1 MYLIDY
7 HTHSQLSPD
16 SQAPLELMA
25 QAAVGAGLRELC
37 VTDHYDLLDE
47 NGRRT
52 APYDWAPAIRQFDET
67 AAKMAGHLTMRLGLE
82 LGSAQVEPSLSAEI
96 YRESRADFVIGSL
109 HNWSPES
116 AHQGS
121 DFYYTPYRTG
131 ADCYAALDDYFDSME
146 KLAPLS
152 DCYDVLGHVIYPL
165 RYMTEVP
172 QTQFPTLE
180 RYHDQLRRIF
190 RTVAEVGRGI
200 EVNTYRGRTVRD
212 WVKVLKLYR
221 DCGGEI
227 ITVGSDAHAPES
239 VGKGAKEA
247 YEMLRELGFSHVTIY
262 HRHQPEWIK
271 L

>member
-52 APYDWAPAIRQFDET
+52 APYDWAPAIRQYDET

-116 AHQGS
+116 AHHGT
-121 DFYYTPYRTG
+121 DFYYTPYHTG

-146 KLAPLS
+146 KLAPLR

-172 QTQFPTLE
+172 QEQFPTLE

-212 WVKVLKLYR
+212 WVEVLKLYR

-247 YEMLRELGFSHVTIY
+247 YDMLRELGFSHVTIY